1 MLVKSKGSI
10 GRKTERHLVVKEER
24 ELEVGLLPLLLF
36 MPPIRKPERKID
48 RQRLWLLL
56 LQQQQGIKQIQEIER
71 LVCKQLA
78 YSRLNHTPNALSYST
93 LSLSLTN
100 FGGERWV
107 TIVLTA
113 MGGKI
118 IVIVGGLHTT
128 AKLA

>member
-1 MLVKSKGSI
+1 MLVKSKGAI

-56 LQQQQGIKQIQEIER
+56 LQQGIKQIQEIER

-93 LSLSLTN
+93 LSLTN

-113 MGGKI
+113 MGGKT
-118 IVIVGGLHTT
+118 IVIVGGLT

>member
-1 MLVKSKGSI
+1 MLVKSKGAI

-48 RQRLWLLL
+48 RQRLWLL
-56 LQQQQGIKQIQEIER
+56 QQQQGIKQIQEIER

-93 LSLSLTN
+93 LSLSLT
-100 FGGERWV
+100 
-107 TIVLTA
+107 
-113 MGGKI
+113 
-118 IVIVGGLHTT
+118 
-128 AKLA
+128 LAEKDG